1 MVMLFPAPALVPPHD
16 PVNHSVVAPVP
27 INPPFATNVV
37 ESPSQIVVSPVIL
50 VGATDGWLT
59 VNVVGLLVAVPEPV
73 VTVTKPV
80 VPVPITAVIW
90 VLVKEVIE
98 VTAVPPIL
106 TLAAVIPIKFVP
118 LMTIEFP
125 GQPLVESRLVI
136 VGIEAVTLI
145 T

>member
-1 MVMLFPAPALVPPHD
+1 MLFPTPTLVPPHES
-16 PVNHSVVAPVP
+16 VNHCAAAPVP
-27 INPPFATNVV
+27 ADPPLKVKVV
-37 ESPSQIVVSPVIL
+37 ESPKQMDVIPVIL
-50 VGATDGWLT
+50 VGATDGSLT
-59 VNVVGLLVAVPEPV
+59 VNTVGLLVAVPEPV

-118 LMTIEFP
+118 LITIEFP
-125 GQPLVESRLVI
+125 GQPLVEPRLVM
-136 VGIEAVTLI
+136 VGIGAVTLI